1 MLTTDTDAHSFYIGQ
16 DSRSVK
22 RLYGCRGGAL
32 EQTDTKIRWGVEQR
46 LEFIEFRLFW
56 DGELNR
62 SDITRRFGVSVP
74 QASADL
80 ALYREQAPH
89 NIRYD
94 GSLKR
99 YLAARDFK
107 PIFSRPNADRYLV
120 QLKAM
125 ADGVIDMQ
133 DTWIGYCPAAEAMP
147 VPARRVDP
155 AILKGLVGAI
165 RTGDAIDILHRS
177 MNERRPEKMWRAIT
191 PHAFA
196 HDGLRWHVR
205 AFCHIDRIFKDF
217 VLSRCIA
224 VGGLKP
230 PEAKPQDDVD
240 WNAYLEVV
248 LEPNPALTER
258 QRRTIAFDYDM
269 PKGRAVVKVRR
280 ALLYYFN
287 KRLRLDESR
296 SRDDPAYAPIVVA
309 NQEEFMEAI
318 PAIRS
323 DTDLLT

>member
-1 MLTTDTDAHSFYIGQ
+1 M
-16 DSRSVK
+16 
-22 RLYGCRGGAL
+22 
-32 EQTDTKIRWGVEQR
+32 EQTDTKMRWGVEQR

-62 SDITRRFGVSVP
+62 SDITRRFGLSVP

-99 YLAARDFK
+99 YLAADDFK
-107 PIFSRPNADRYLV
+107 PVFFKPNPDRYLV
-120 QLKAM
+120 QLKAL
-125 ADGVIDMQ
+125 ADGVIDMR
-133 DTWIGYCPAAEAMP
+133 DTWIGYCPAPESMP
-147 VPARRVDP
+147 VPVRRIDP
-155 AILKGLVGAI
+155 AILKGLIGAI
-165 RTGDAIDILHRS
+165 RTEQAIDIHHRS
-177 MNERRPEKMWRAIT
+177 MNPRRPEKMWRTIT

-205 AFCHIDRIFKDF
+205 AFCHIDKIFKDF

-224 VGGLKP
+224 VGQFRP
-230 PEAKPQDDVD
+230 PIASLRDDHD
-240 WNAYLEVV
+240 WNTYLDVV
-248 LEPNPALTER
+248 LEPNPRLTER

-269 PKGRAVVKVRR
+269 PKGRTVVKVRR
-280 ALLYYFN
+280 ALLYYFS
-287 KRLRLDESR
+287 KRLRLDESK

-309 NQEEFMEAI
+309 NHEEFMGAM
-318 PAIRS
+318 PAIKS

>member
-1 MLTTDTDAHSFYIGQ
+1 M
-16 DSRSVK
+16 
-22 RLYGCRGGAL
+22 
-32 EQTDTKIRWGVEQR
+32 RWGVEQR

-62 SDITRRFGVSVP
+62 SDIRRRFGVSVP

-99 YLAARDFK
+99 YLATDDFK
-107 PIFSRPNADRYLV
+107 PVFFKPNPDRYLV
-120 QLKAM
+120 QLKAL
-125 ADGVIDMQ
+125 ADSVIDVQ
-133 DTWIGYCPAAEAMP
+133 ETWIGYCPAAESMP
-147 VPARRVDP
+147 VPVRRVDP
-155 AILKGLVGAI
+155 AILKGLIAAI
-165 RTGDAIDILHRS
+165 RIGCAIDIHHRS
-177 MNERRPEKMWRAIT
+177 MNPRRPEKMWRTIT

-224 VGGLKP
+224 VGSLKAA
-230 PEAKPQDDVD
+230 EAKAQDDKD
-240 WNAYLEVV
+240 WNTYLDVV
-248 LEPNPALTER
+248 LEPNPLLTER
-258 QRRTIAFDYDM
+258 QRRTIALDYDM

-287 KRLRLDESR
+287 KRLRLDESK

-309 NQEEFMEAI
+309 NDEEFMKAM
-318 PAIRS
+318 PPVRS

>member
-1 MLTTDTDAHSFYIGQ
+1 ME
-16 DSRSVK
+16 R
-22 RLYGCRGGAL
+22 
-32 EQTDTKIRWGVEQR
+32 TDTKMRWGVEQR

-62 SDITRRFGVSVP
+62 SDIRRRFGVSVP

-99 YLAARDFK
+99 YLATDDFK
-107 PIFSRPNADRYLV
+107 PVFFKPNPDRYLV
-120 QLKAM
+120 QLKAL
-125 ADGVIDMQ
+125 ADSVIDVQ
-133 DTWIGYCPAAEAMP
+133 ETWIGYCPAAESMP
-147 VPARRVDP
+147 VPVRRVDP
-155 AILKGLVGAI
+155 AILKGLIAAI
-165 RTGDAIDILHRS
+165 RIGCAIDIHHRS
-177 MNERRPEKMWRAIT
+177 MNPRRPEKMWRTIT

-224 VGGLKP
+224 VGSLKAA
-230 PEAKPQDDVD
+230 EAKAQDDKD
-240 WNAYLEVV
+240 WNTYLDVV
-248 LEPNPALTER
+248 LEPNPLLTER
-258 QRRTIAFDYDM
+258 QRRTIALDYDM

-287 KRLRLDESR
+287 KRLRLDESK

-309 NQEEFMEAI
+309 NDEEFMKAM
-318 PAIRS
+318 PPVRS